1 MTRAAAFLCVLATL
15 MFAPSVFALSVEV
28 VGQAPVT
35 GVLSRAR
42 QLAMDDAMRQ
52 ASLRAGAQISSTQLM
67 EHGVVEED
75 KVKLRSDA
83 QLKNVEVL
91 WEDQVDGLYQ
101 VAIRAD
107 VSAQAMCPNSTQRY
121 RKAIAVTGFGLANPM
136 QASIGQLQNIEQ
148 DLPRVLINT
157 LNNRGATHALD
168 ATRSSLFRDPR
179 RAPSAETPQQRLT
192 TSISLATQLGAQ
204 YVVSGVVRDLAMQGE
219 APQRESGITDKW
231 LSLLGVEQQ
240 QGARQFVLDV
250 FVHDGLSGA
259 MLFQRSYSTFGNW
272 NLPRQKRVGFASPQF
287 WRTGYGNQVREVLTS
302 VVDDLDEVLRCQPF
316 MARVVKARGNRLHIE
331 ASAGAGIRPGDKF
344 QVYRTGTFYNLDLEP
359 RTELSDMATE
369 VVVKQVQPQFVV
381 AEMQYTAEHLAIQ
394 RDDMVIAW

>member
-1 MTRAAAFLCVLATL
+1 MLKRLFCLLLLNTLSVTALALT
-15 MFAPSVFALSVEV
+15 VEV
-28 VGQAPVT
+28 VGQAPLNGAISYV
-35 GVLSRAR
+35 R
-42 QLAMDDAMRQ
+42 QQALDDALRQ

-67 EHGVVEED
+67 EHGVIEED
-75 KVKLRSDA
+75 RVRLRSDA
-83 QLKNVEVL
+83 QVKDVEVL
-91 WEDQVDGLYQ
+91 WEEQQDGLYQ
-101 VAIRAD
+101 IAIRAD
-107 VSAQAMCPNSTQRY
+107 VSALAMCPNSSQRY
-121 RKAIAVTGFGLANPM
+121 RKAIAITGFGLAQPM
-136 QASIGQLQNIEQ
+136 HATLGQLQNIEQ
-148 DLPRVLINT
+148 DLPRVLLNT
-157 LNNRGATHALD
+157 LNDRGATHAMD
-168 ATRSSLFRDPR
+168 ATRTSLFQDPR

-219 APQRESGITDKW
+219 ALESEPGITDKW
-231 LSLLGVEQQ
+231 LSLAGFESSGTQ
-240 QGARQFVLDV
+240 RQFVVDV

-259 MLFQRSYSTFGNW
+259 MLFQRSYATYGDW
-272 NLPRQKRVGFASPQF
+272 DIPRQQRVGFASPRF
-287 WRTGYGNQVREVLTS
+287 WQTGYGHEVREVLTS

-344 QVYRTGTFYNLDLEP
+344 QVYRTSTFYNLDLEP

-381 AEMQYTAEHLAIQ
+381 AEMKYTAEHLAIQ